1 MSKYAQVAVALPVD
15 RTFHY
20 SIPSEMEG
28 SIAVGKRV
36 FVPFGPRTIVGYVVG
51 LCDEA
56 DVKEVKSIAR
66 VIDAVPILSA
76 EMLELTKWIKDNY
89 YCSWGEAIAAAVP
102 GGIKKGKES
111 IGSRIKEPAITVES
125 HVPSIPHLPT
135 LEQDKA
141 LKTIADAIDKSEH
154 KTFLLHGITASGK
167 TEIYLQAIEHVLSHG
182 KQAIMLVPE
191 IALTP
196 QTVERFVSRFGHRV
210 AVIHSHLTPAKRFLE
225 WKKIKEG
232 KADIVVGARS
242 AIFSP
247 MQRLGVIIID
257 EEHETS
263 YKQDD
268 VPRYHARDVAQE
280 RARINN
286 CPLILGSATPSL
298 ESYYKAKNGDYKLI
312 RLTKRIEDRLL
323 PKVKIVDMRAEL
335 ATKKRVAIFSKVLLD
350 AIDAALKAKKQVMIF
365 LNRRGFS
372 TFVNCK
378 KCGLVIKCKRCDTTL
393 VYHFEQKKLICH
405 YCSYTMPPP
414 DICPKCRSG
423 YISYFGLGTE
433 KVESEISHNFSQAHI
448 ARMDSDTTTERGSHD
463 KILGKFRS
471 GDTSLLIGT
480 QMIAKGHDFPEVTLV
495 GVVSADV
502 TLNLPDFRA
511 SERTFNLLTQVG
523 GRAGRGDAGG
533 EVIIQTYA
541 PSHYAILCAAK
552 HDYEKFY
559 NEEIDSRKE
568 LLLPP
573 FVSMVKVT
581 VRARNDEVA
590 QKSAAELA
598 ETIRAQDRDALVGG
612 PAPAPISR
620 VRGYF
625 RYNII
630 LKGNDKT
637 AMCGLI
643 RKGLAAWRKPHGVLV
658 AVDVDPIAM

>member
-1 MSKYAQVAVALPVD
+1 
-15 RTFHY
+15 
-20 SIPSEMEG
+20 
-28 SIAVGKRV
+28 
-36 FVPFGPRTIVGYVVG
+36 
-51 LCDEA
+51 
-56 DVKEVKSIAR
+56 
-66 VIDAVPILSA
+66 
-76 EMLELTKWIKDNY
+76 
-89 YCSWGEAIAAAVP
+89 
-102 GGIKKGKES
+102 
-111 IGSRIKEPAITVES
+111 
-125 HVPSIPHLPT
+125 
-135 LEQDKA
+135 
-141 LKTIADAIDKSEH
+141 
-154 KTFLLHGITASGK
+154 
-167 TEIYLQAIEHVLSHG
+167 
-182 KQAIMLVPE
+182 
-191 IALTP
+191 
-196 QTVERFVSRFGHRV
+196 
-210 AVIHSHLTPAKRFLE
+210 
-225 WKKIKEG
+225 
-232 KADIVVGARS
+232 
-242 AIFSP
+242 
-247 MQRLGVIIID
+247 
-257 EEHETS
+257 
-263 YKQDD
+263 
-268 VPRYHARDVAQE
+268 
-280 RARINN
+280 
-286 CPLILGSATPSL
+286 
-298 ESYYKAKNGDYKLI
+298 
-312 RLTKRIEDRLL
+312 
-323 PKVKIVDMRAEL
+323 
-335 ATKKRVAIFSKVLLD
+335 VAIFSKVLLD
-350 AIDAALKAKKQVMIF
+350 AIDTALKAKKQVMIF

-372 TFVNCK
+372 TFMNCK

-433 KVESEISHNFSQAHI
+433 KVESEISHNFANAHI

-463 KILGKFRS
+463 KILSKFRS
-471 GDTSLLIGT
+471 GDTSLLVGT

-598 ETIRAQDRDALVGG
+598 ETIRAEDREALVGG

-630 LKGNDKT
+630 LKGNDKP
-637 AMCGLI
+637 AMCALI
-643 RKGLAAWRKPHGVLV
+643 RKGLAAYRKPHGVLV